1 MGRKKVI
8 LKKGGVSN
16 PDAGQLLSENLK
28 ELILDKDKYDDT
40 LNKYKKLKKDLEYNY
55 SYDIKNKNEKEDI
68 ELRNEIAKK
77 KAEQTDTKNK
87 LLRDNFNN
95 IAKIKYLTLIF
106 NFVKTTGQW
115 IGSTIT
121 ESFKIFISTLNLG
134 NGAIIRFLLFLLMI
148 LLIFGSIGYSIY
160 LGVNQ
165 TSGSRINDNVIS
177 NKIINNEDN
186 YIKSP
191 VVSSNPIIIFTN
203 WISSLIPDNARY
215 NYNST
220 VNSINYI
227 ITGKNQ
233 YDAKAE
239 PRNTTDAGRSDN
251 IFNFNFNNTV
261 TSSSI
266 TYYPNNTYSLLK
278 PKNIIFE
285 YNANLYPNSDYKKL
299 DRFADK
305 YFEITKTQ
313 PIQIITDSS
322 GKYILDVNGNDILE
336 RKKDNGYIFKSF
348 DNNNLYILDK
358 IRKYNIKIN
367 NADILIKITKYNI
380 NSSTNS
386 INNAYIINSKII
398 KYNTNSSIIE
408 NNADIINRLKK
419 YKIK

>member
-121 ESFKIFISTLNLG
+121 ESFNIFISTLNLG

-239 PRNTTDAGRSDN
+239 PRNTIETGRSDN
-251 IFNFNFNNTV
+251 IFNFNFNFNKETAD
-261 TSSSI
+261 
-266 TYYPNNTYSLLK
+266 TYSTDKTYSLLK
-278 PKNIIFE
+278 PKDITFE
-285 YNANLYPNSDYKKL
+285 YNASLYPNSDYKKL
-299 DRFADK
+299 GRFADT
-305 YFEITKTQ
+305 YFEHTKKQQ

-322 GKYILDVNGNDILE
+322 GKYILDVNGDDILE
-336 RKKDNGYIFKSF
+336 KKDNGYIFKSF
-348 DNNNLYILDK
+348 DNNNYIKYINISSFTINTFNMIDYIKKSYYSNGKNRTHIKDNIELTRSNIERLYYSSGKNRTHI
-358 IRKYNIKIN
+358 KYNIK
-367 NADILIKITKYNI
+367 YNI
-380 NSSTNS
+380 
-386 INNAYIINSKII
+386 
-398 KYNTNSSIIE
+398 
-408 NNADIINRLKK
+408 
-419 YKIK
+419 

>member
-40 LNKYKKLKKDLEYNY
+40 LNKYKNLKNDLEDSYKY
-55 SYDIKNKNEKEDI
+55 SIKNKNEKEDI

-87 LLRDNFNN
+87 LFRDNFNN
-95 IAKIKYLTLIF
+95 IANIKYLTLIF

-121 ESFKIFISTLNLG
+121 ESIKISIATLNLG
-134 NGAIIRFLLFLLMI
+134 NGAIIRFLIFLLMI
-148 LLIFGSIGYSIY
+148 LLIFGGIGYSIY

-165 TSGSRINDNVIS
+165 TSGSRINDNIIS

-233 YDAKAE
+233 YDAKAD
-239 PRNTTDAGRSDN
+239 PRNTIEIGRSDN
-251 IFNFNFNNTV
+251 IFNFNFKND
-261 TSSSI
+261 I
-266 TYYPNNTYSLLK
+266 TPYINIYTYSLLK
-278 PKNIIFE
+278 PKDITFE
-285 YNANLYPNSDYKKL
+285 YNASLYPNSDYNKL
-299 DRFADK
+299 GGFADT
-305 YFEITKTQ
+305 YFEYTKTQ
-313 PIQIITDSS
+313 HIPIIVDSKTH
-322 GKYILDVNGNDILE
+322 KYILNVNGNDILE
-336 RKKDNGYIFKSF
+336 KKGNGYIFKSF

-380 NSSTNS
+380 SSTNS
-386 INNAYIINSKII
+386 KKINNLYILEKIKKHNISPTNSKKI
-398 KYNTNSSIIE
+398 

>member
-121 ESFKIFISTLNLG
+121 ESFNIFISTLNLG

-239 PRNTTDAGRSDN
+239 SRNTTDAGRSDN
-251 IFNFNFNNTV
+251 IFNFNFNKDT
-261 TSSSI
+261 TD
-266 TYYPNNTYSLLK
+266 TYNPNNTYSLLK
-278 PKNIIFE
+278 PKDITFE
-285 YNANLYPNSDYKKL
+285 YNASLYPNSDYKKL
-299 DRFADK
+299 GGFADK
-305 YFEITKTQ
+305 YFSSTGPETIPIIVDSKTH
-313 PIQIITDSS
+313 
-322 GKYILDVNGNDILE
+322 KYILDVSGNNILE
-336 RKKDNGYIFKSF
+336 KKGNGYIFKSF
-348 DNNNLYILDK
+348 DNNNYIKYINISSFTINTFNMIDYIKKSYYSNGKNRTHIKDNIELTRSNIERLYYSNEKNRTHI
-358 IRKYNIKIN
+358 KYNIK
-367 NADILIKITKYNI
+367 YNI
-380 NSSTNS
+380 
-386 INNAYIINSKII
+386 
-398 KYNTNSSIIE
+398 
-408 NNADIINRLKK
+408 
-419 YKIK
+419 

>member
-68 ELRNEIAKK
+68 ELRNTIAKK
-77 KAEQTDTKNK
+77 KADQIDAKNK

-177 NKIINNEDN
+177 NKIINNEDY

-239 PRNTTDAGRSDN
+239 PRNTTEAGRSDN
-251 IFNFNFNNTV
+251 IFNFNFNKETAD
-261 TSSSI
+261 
-266 TYYPNNTYSLLK
+266 TYYTSNNTYSLLK
-278 PKNIIFE
+278 PKDITFE
-285 YNANLYPNSDYKKL
+285 YNASLYPNSDYKKL
-299 DRFADK
+299 GRFADT
-305 YFEITKTQ
+305 YFEYTKTQQ

-322 GKYILDVNGNDILE
+322 GKYILDVKGDDIL
-336 RKKDNGYIFKSF
+336 KKTDNGYIFKSF
-348 DNNNLYILDK
+348 YNINYIKYINNADIINKKYNIKSHIYNIKINNVDILPK
-358 IRKYNIKIN
+358 IRYLSHTYYNNNIKIN
-367 NADILIKITKYNI
+367 NADIL
-380 NSSTNS
+380 
-386 INNAYIINSKII
+386 YIL
-398 KYNTNSSIIE
+398 Y
-408 NNADIINRLKK
+408 R
-419 YKIK
+419 YKNK